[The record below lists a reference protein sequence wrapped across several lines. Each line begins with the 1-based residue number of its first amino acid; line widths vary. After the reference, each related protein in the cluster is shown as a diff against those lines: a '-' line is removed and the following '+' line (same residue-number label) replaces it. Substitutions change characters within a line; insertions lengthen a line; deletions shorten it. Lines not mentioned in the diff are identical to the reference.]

1 MEVLFSNH
9 ACLFDLPSA
18 VPYFR
23 PFDLCAGYHLL
34 LLLSC
39 LRMRFFFFFLWREM
53 AFFFSVGLSA

>member
-23 PFDLCAGYHLL
+23 PFDLRAGYHLL
-34 LLLSC
+34 LVLSC
-39 LRMRFFFFFLWREM
+39 LRMRFFFSLEGNGV
-53 AFFFSVGLSA
+53 FFSVGLSA